1 MFKEIDELKRK
12 LDVSRPLTKAEVERL
27 YNDFKIDFTYNSNAI
42 EGSTITLD
50 ETYAILEGKITI
62 GGKSTKEY
70 LDTVNHGHA
79 FDFLLKVIKENYEFD
94 ERLIKEIHSIVLAND
109 NENRGSYRRVPVRV
123 GMHRPT
129 EALNI
134 PIEMEQLLKDYLGEN
149 KMHLVEK
156 VADFH
161 LKFESIHPFIDGNG
175 RTGRLL
181 LNFELMRNG
190 YPPINIKFE
199 DRERYYKAFED
210 YHKTGEGT
218 LMTELVKDRVTDEL
232 ECYLNI
238 MGIKEQTI
246 EAIDCEQEVENIMKF

>member
-1 MFKEIDELKRK
+1 MFKKIDELKNK
-12 LDVSRPLTKAEVERL
+12 LDNTRPLTTNEVNRL

-70 LDTVNHGHA
+70 LDTVNHGEA
-79 FDFLLKVIKENYEFD
+79 FEFLLKIIKENNAFD

-109 NENRGSYRRVPVRV
+109 RSNSGCYRKMPVRV
-123 GMHRPT
+123 GSHIPT

-134 PIEMEQLLKDYLGEN
+134 PIEMEKLLKEYLEKN
-149 KMHLVEK
+149 ELHIVEK
-156 VADFH
+156 IAEFH

-210 YHKTGEGT
+210 YHKTNKNT
-218 LMTELVKDRVTDEL
+218 LMLEIIMDRVLEEL
-232 ECYLNI
+232 ENYLNI
-238 MGIKEQTI
+238 
-246 EAIDCEQEVENIMKF
+246 IDAKNL

>member
-1 MFKEIDELKRK
+1 MFVRIDELKK
-12 LDVSRPLTKAEVERL
+12 MLDESRPLTTAEIERL

-79 FDFLLKVIKENYEFD
+79 FDFLLKVIKENYDFD

-109 NENRGSYRRVPVRV
+109 NENRGSYRKVPVRV

-129 EALNI
+129 DALNI
-134 PIEMEQLLKDYLGEN
+134 PIEMEQLLKEYLSEN

-156 VADFH
+156 VAEFH
-161 LKFESIHPFIDGNG
+161 LKFESVHPFIDGNG

-210 YHKTGEGT
+210 YHKTGETT
-218 LMTELVKDRVTDEL
+218 LMTELVKDRVTVEL
-232 ECYLNI
+232 EGYLNVI
-238 MGIKEQTI
+238 QIKEKNI
-246 EAIDCEQEVENIMKF
+246 EMQSCEHEEENTLKF

>member
-1 MFKEIDELKRK
+1 MFDEINELKTK
-12 LDVSRPLTKAEVERL
+12 LDNSRPLTECEIERL

-70 LDTVNHGHA
+70 LDTVNHASA

-94 ERLIKEIHSIVLAND
+94 ERLIKEIHSIVLSND
-109 NENRGSYRRVPVRV
+109 VNNRGVYRKVPVRV
-123 GMHRPT
+123 GGHTPT
-129 EALNI
+129 DALNV
-134 PIEMEQLLKDYLGEN
+134 PIEMRALIQKYNEKNDT
-149 KMHLVEK
+149 HLIEK
-156 VADFH
+156 IAKFH
-161 LKFESIHPFIDGNG
+161 LEFETIHPFIDGNG

-199 DRERYYKAFED
+199 DRERYYKCFES
-210 YHKTGEGT
+210 YHKTGEP
-218 LMTELVKDRVTDEL
+218 TEMVKLVQDRVLDEL
-232 ECYLNI
+232 KNYLNI
-238 MGIKEQTI
+238 VAIKENCLQ
-246 EAIDCEQEVENIMKF
+246 DEN

>member
-1 MFKEIDELKRK
+1 MFKEIDNLKNR
-12 LDVSRPLTKAEVERL
+12 LDGSRPLTKLEIERL

-79 FDFLLKVIKENYEFD
+79 FDFLLKVIKENYDFD

-109 NENRGSYRRVPVRV
+109 NENRGKYRKVPVRV
-123 GMHRPT
+123 GSHRPT
-129 EALNI
+129 DALNI
-134 PIEMEQLLKDYLGEN
+134 PIEIETLLKEYLKIDEI
-149 KMHLVEK
+149 HLIKKIAE
-156 VADFH
+156 FH

-199 DRERYYKAFED
+199 NRERYYKAFED
-210 YHKTGEGT
+210 YRKTGKAT
-218 LMTELVKDRVTDEL
+218 LMTELIHDSVTEEL
-232 ECYLNI
+232 ESYLTI
-238 MGIKEQTI
+238 VKIKDTI
-246 EAIDCEQEVENIMKF
+246 NE